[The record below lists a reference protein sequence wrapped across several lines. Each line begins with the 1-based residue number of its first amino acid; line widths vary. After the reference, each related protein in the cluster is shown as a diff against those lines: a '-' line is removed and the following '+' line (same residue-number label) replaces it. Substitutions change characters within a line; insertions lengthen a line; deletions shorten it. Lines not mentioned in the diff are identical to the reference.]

1 MADNQSVEPLLDLRL
16 AYLRAVAKSW
26 EDNAYRDQLLAAQ
39 DIQPMLQQ
47 LGMKA
52 NWPNLRFQIVNDPVP
67 ANQTRFDPVQ
77 TGGWIGRDDA
87 FEIALPQAPSDPGQ
101 AAIALAAYYQAFPD
115 VMGPMS
121 PPPAPTTLGD
131 GMVAAALPTDLGI
144 PGGGPDSLL
153 AFGGL
158 ILRAVA
164 LAWHDAKFRD
174 QLISTVPDATPV
186 LSQWLLYNCPFNFQ
200 IRFKATPGFTWNA
213 AAGQWN
219 GVASSVGSST
229 KPGGIVK
236 NAIILNYPIAP
247 KDQGM
252 RPIALTSYNNTGP
265 AYPFTC

>member
-16 AYLRAVAKSW
+16 AYLWAVAKSW
-26 EDNAYRDQLLAAQ
+26 EDSAYRNQLLAAT

-87 FEIALPQAPSDPGQ
+87 FEIALPEAPSDPAQ

-115 VMGPMS
+115 VMGPMA
-121 PPPAPTTLGD
+121 PPTTPPTTSGAVVE
-131 GMVAAALPTDLGI
+131 GALPTGLGI

-153 AFGGL
+153 AFGGV

-164 LAWHDAKFRD
+164 LAWHDAKFRE
-174 QLISTVPDATPV
+174 QLLTTVPDATSV
-186 LSQWLLYNCPFNFQ
+186 LSQWLLYNSPFNFQ
-200 IRFKATPGFTWNA
+200 IRFKANPAFTWNA

-219 GVASSVGSST
+219 GVSSSVGSST
-229 KPGGIVK
+229 KAGVVK
-236 NAIILNYPIAP
+236 NAIILNYPVAP
-247 KDQGM
+247 SDPGI